1 MACAILASVRLRTTL
16 LALVVALLAAPARAA
31 RQQPCTP
38 KNPADVP
45 SLAEPAIRNL
55 QDGLKAGPFYK
66 ELLLQ
71 FGKPLSC
78 ILEFDDG
85 KIGLTYTFRGRSQ
98 LIARTDP
105 RIELSEQRVQIP
117 RMEMTKA
124 IALLKAAEKDA
135 YRPNGCGITWD
146 HPAEESTGGQAGFRE
161 AVYRGTTCNCQA
173 RVTSRNNYV
182 VSLVLKSAC

>member
-1 MACAILASVRLRTTL
+1 MACAILTLVRLGTTL
-16 LALVVALLAAPARAA
+16 LLLVVALLAAPARAA
-31 RQQPCTP
+31 QQQPCTP
-38 KNPADVP
+38 KNSAGVP

-55 QDGLKAGPFYK
+55 QESLKAGPFYK

-85 KIGLTYTFRGRSQ
+85 KIGLIYTFRGRVQ
-98 LIARTDP
+98 LMARIDL
-105 RIELSEQRVQIP
+105 RIEISEQRMQIP

-146 HPAEESTGGQAGFRE
+146 RPAEESTGGQAGFRE

-173 RVTSRNNYV
+173 RVTYRNSYA
-182 VSLVLKSAC
+182 VSLMLKSAC